1 MPPVLLFVVAD
12 LIVQL
17 FQIVLEGHN
26 LVLHCSY
33 GVLKAHNIFIAL
45 LRHLSLV
52 PYPVLRRL
60 NLSLEALHRMLRSFV
75 WVVLR
80 LAAFSLLVDFLT
92 LTQVDLLS
100 FTEILIEHI
109 YLPLLCCISCLHRL
123 QFICHLFELSVFVII
138 VGTCLLELL

>member
-12 LIVQL
+12 LIVKL

-33 GVLKAHNIFIAL
+33 GVLKTHNIFITL

-75 WVVLR
+75 
-80 LAAFSLLVDFLT
+80 
-92 LTQVDLLS
+92 
-100 FTEILIEHI
+100 
-109 YLPLLCCISCLHRL
+109 
-123 QFICHLFELSVFVII
+123 
-138 VGTCLLELL
+138 